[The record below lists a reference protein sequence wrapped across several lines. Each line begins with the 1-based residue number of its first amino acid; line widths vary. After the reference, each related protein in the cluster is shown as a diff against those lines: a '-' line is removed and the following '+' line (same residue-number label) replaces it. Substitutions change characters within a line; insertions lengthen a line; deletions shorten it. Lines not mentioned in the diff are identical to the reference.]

1 MRMNTDTVLHAIKT
15 SKGTTEGG
23 LSIDSCTFYLDVD
36 LAESSWGESWG
47 SIASPF
53 KFGTSEEAKKW
64 EPYRDALKEGKKVP
78 VRCAFDVRTKQTP
91 KGPTNELVLL
101 AIAPMSGQKGAAAPA
116 AGA

>member
-1 MRMNTDTVLHAIKT
+1 MRMETETVLHAIKT
-15 SKGTTEGG
+15 SKGTTENGQQ
-23 LSIDSCTFYLDVD
+23 IDTCTFYLDVD

-47 SIASPF
+47 AIASPF
-53 KFGTSEEAKKW
+53 KFGDSTEQQKW
-64 EPYRDALKEGKKVP
+64 LPFKDRLKSNEKIT

-101 AIAPMSGQKGAAAPA
+101 AIAPKGAQKP